1 MYLSLAVLFFL
12 MIRRPP
18 GSNRTSPLFPDAT
31 LFRSENPRLRRHQV
45 GGEGSEQ
52 ADRGVEQWQGG
63 NVERWQSHVFPL
75 CNGGAYD
82 RPGKFGDRR
91 QGRQLTYRNVASHS
105 DRQIG
110 RAHV

>member
-1 MYLSLAVLFFL
+1 MLYCFFFVSLVLLVF
-12 MIRRPP
+12 RRPP
-18 GSNRTSPLFPDAT
+18 ISTRTYTLFPYTT
-31 LFRSENPRLRRHQV
+31 LFRS
-45 GGEGSEQ
+45 
-52 ADRGVEQWQGG
+52 QGG

-105 DRQIG
+105 DRPG
-110 RAHV
+110 GGSDRKSTRLNSSH